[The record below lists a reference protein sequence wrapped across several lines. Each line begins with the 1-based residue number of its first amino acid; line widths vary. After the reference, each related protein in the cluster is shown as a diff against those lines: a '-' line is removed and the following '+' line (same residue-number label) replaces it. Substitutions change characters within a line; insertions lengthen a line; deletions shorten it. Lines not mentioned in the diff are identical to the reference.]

1 MKNTTNRKIIGT
13 VAILSLAILQA
24 CGSGSGAV
32 DKPATPETPPAPTK
46 DTTPAAFTFADVLNA
61 KASSSFES
69 NTITISSIS
78 EAVSVTITGGE
89 YKIDDGSFTSASGTV
104 SNGQKITLRANSA
117 NQSNKTTNIVL
128 TVGGVSDTYSITTSE
143 SVLTVDVN
151 FNMKH
156 QTGNSS
162 SFDRSKFITL
172 HASINDNEW
181 PSAEI
186 RDKFFNDYDV
196 YLGRSNGSL
205 PWLLSKL
212 KNTAGNG
219 KISLSEAQK
228 QGQEAKDNY
237 KNKYL
242 QDPVNIKALEERSKN
257 MMHGG
262 QMVMYPLGEQGVACN
277 VNPCNSN
284 EWLSGYEALGEYFSA
299 YLTHYFGEGG
309 ESGQPK
315 PTLIEVV
322 NEPFYSAA
330 KHQTTAANI
339 SKMHAVVAKKVN
351 EAHPDVLVGGYT
363 AAWPGLEIDN
373 FDYFRNT
380 WKTFIDNA
388 GKESGFYSIHIY
400 DDFRD
405 NKVQYRSG
413 ANMEAILD
421 LIDQYSIIKIGE
433 RKPWAISELGFF
445 SPTLSHKQPYTK
457 ERDWWNIRSFS
468 SMTLSLMDKP
478 DQVLYSMPFVIL
490 KALWAGPD
498 GIDAEGNRY
507 GSRLFILEDELDG
520 SVNVQDNGKWIYSDY
535 VLWFDLWSEVKG
547 TRVDTTS
554 NDLDIQ
560 VDSYIDGNIA
570 YLIINNLDTTSPAET
585 ALNLVDKNNTQIES
599 IEVKHLYFDE
609 TTKAA
614 VLDKST
620 LANDVTSYTVDT
632 ESTAIIKITY
642 ANDLTIDQTSQETKY
657 YSDKHLQ
664 AITANTDITFTIKD
678 VDVSSAHGEAVIRL
692 GVGRAHSKSL
702 TPVVKINGTEVH
714 VIEDIRG
721 HDLKTRPEFFGVLE
735 IPVSYDLLKA
745 DNTITVSFPDTG
757 GNVSSVT
764 MQVFNMTEE
773 AARTP
778 RYSN

>member
-1 MKNTTNRKIIGT
+1 MKNITIKNKNVIRTF
-13 VAILSLAILQA
+13 ALLSFTILQA
-24 CGSGSGAV
+24 CGSSSDTTKQPNIPV
-32 DKPATPETPPAPTK
+32 TPTK
-46 DTTPAAFTFADVLNA
+46 DTTPAAFTFTDITNV
-61 KASSSFES
+61 KAASSFES
-69 NTITISSIS
+69 NTITISSIT
-78 EAVSVTITGGE
+78 EAVAVSVVGGE
-89 YKIDDGSFTSASGTV
+89 YKIDDGNYTSSAGTV

-117 NQSNKTTNIVL
+117 NASNEITNVVL
-128 TVGGVSDTYSITTSE
+128 TVGGVSDTYSITTALP
-143 SVLTVDVN
+143 VLTVDVN
-151 FNMKH
+151 INMKH

-172 HASINDNEW
+172 HASLNDNEW

-186 RDKFFNDYDV
+186 RDKFLKDYDV
-196 YLGRSNGSL
+196 YLGRNNGSL
-205 PWLLSKL
+205 PWFLSQL
-212 KNTAGNG
+212 KNTSVNG
-219 KISLSEAQK
+219 KISVAEAQK
-228 QGQEAKDNY
+228 QGQNIKNNY

-299 YLTHYFGEGG
+299 YLTHFFGEGG

-315 PTLIEVV
+315 PKLIEVV
-322 NEPFYSAA
+322 NEPFYSAT
-330 KHQTTAANI
+330 KHQTTNENI
-339 SKMHAVVAKKVN
+339 SKMHAVVAKKIN
-351 EAHPDVLVGGYT
+351 EDHPDVLVGGYT
-363 AAWPGLEIDN
+363 ASWPGLEIDN

-388 GKESGFYSIHIY
+388 GKESGFYSVHIY

-478 DQVLYSMPFVIL
+478 DQVIYSMPFVIL
-490 KALWAGPD
+490 KALWAGPN
-498 GIDAEGNRY
+498 GIDATGNRY

-547 TRVDTTS
+547 TRIDTTS

-570 YLIINNLDTTSPAET
+570 YLIINNLDTTSPADI
-585 ALNLVDKNNTQIES
+585 ALNLVDKNNTQIQS
-599 IEVKHLYFDE
+599 IDVKHLYFDE
-609 TTKAA
+609 NTKAA
-614 VLDKST
+614 VLDKQT
-620 LANDVTSYTVDT
+620 LANNITSYTVDA

-642 ANDLTIDQTSQETKY
+642 ANDLTIDQTSKETKY

-664 AITANTDITFTIKD
+664 PISANTDISFTIKD
-678 VDVSSAHGEAVIRL
+678 VNVNSTYGEAVIRL

-702 TPVVKINGTEVH
+702 TPVVKINGAEVA

-735 IPVSYDLLKA
+735 IPVSYDLLQEN
-745 DNTITVSFPDTG
+745 NTITVNFPDTG

-764 MQVFNMTEE
+764 MQVFNMTDE

-778 RYSN
+778 R

>member
-1 MKNTTNRKIIGT
+1 MKNTTIKNKKVIRT
-13 VAILSLAILQA
+13 LALLSFTILQA
-24 CGSGSGAV
+24 CGSSSDTTKQPNIPV
-32 DKPATPETPPAPTK
+32 TPTK
-46 DTTPAAFTFADVLNA
+46 DTTPAAFTFTDITNA
-61 KASSSFES
+61 KAHTSFES
-69 NTITISSIS
+69 NTITISSIT
-78 EAVSVTITGGE
+78 EAVAVSVVGGE
-89 YKIDDGSFTSASGTV
+89 YKIDDSNYTSNTGTV

-117 NQSNKTTNIVL
+117 NASNEITNVVL
-128 TVGGVSDTYSITTSE
+128 TVGGVSDTYSITTALP
-143 SVLTVDVN
+143 VLTVDVN
-151 FNMKH
+151 VNMKH

-172 HASINDNEW
+172 HASLNDNEW

-186 RDKFFNDYDV
+186 RDKFLKDYDV
-196 YLGRSNGSL
+196 YLGRNNGSL
-205 PWLLSKL
+205 PWFLSQL
-212 KNTAGNG
+212 KGTSVNG
-219 KISLSEAQK
+219 QISLAETKK
-228 QGQEAKDNY
+228 QGQNVKNNY
-237 KNKYL
+237 KNRYL

-257 MMHGG
+257 MMQGG

-315 PTLIEVV
+315 PKLIEVV

-339 SKMHAVVAKKVN
+339 SKMHAVVAKKIN
-351 EAHPDVLVGGYT
+351 ENHPDVLVGGYT

-388 GKESGFYSIHIY
+388 GKESGFYSVHIY

-478 DQVLYSMPFVIL
+478 DQVIYSMPFVIL
-490 KALWAGPD
+490 KALWAGPN
-498 GIDAEGNRY
+498 GIDATGNRY

-520 SVNVQDNGKWIYSDY
+520 SLNVQDNGKWIYSDY

-547 TRVDTTS
+547 TRIDTTS

-570 YLIINNLDTTSPAET
+570 YLIINNLDTTSPAEI
-585 ALNLVDKNNTQIES
+585 ALNLVDKNKTPIQS
-599 IEVKHLYFDE
+599 IDVKHLYFDE
-609 TTKAA
+609 NTKAA
-614 VLDKST
+614 VLDKQT
-620 LANDVTSYTVDT
+620 LANNISSYTVDT

-642 ANDLTIDQTSQETKY
+642 ANDLAIDQTSRETKY

-664 AITANTDITFTIKD
+664 PITANTDISFTIKD
-678 VDVSSAHGEAVIRL
+678 VNVNSHYGEAIIRL

-702 TPVVKINGTEVH
+702 NPVVKINGSEVA
-714 VIEDIRG
+714 VIKDIRG

-735 IPVSYDLLKA
+735 IPVSYDLLQEN
-745 DNTITVSFPDTG
+745 NTITVNFPDTG

-764 MQVFNMTEE
+764 MQVFNMTDK

-778 RYSN
+778 R

>member
-1 MKNTTNRKIIGT
+1 MKNITIKNKNVIRTF
-13 VAILSLAILQA
+13 ALLSFTILQA
-24 CGSGSGAV
+24 CGSSSDTTKQPNIPV
-32 DKPATPETPPAPTK
+32 TPTK
-46 DTTPAAFTFADVLNA
+46 DTTPAAFTFTDITNV
-61 KASSSFES
+61 KAASSFES
-69 NTITISSIS
+69 NTITISSIT
-78 EAVSVTITGGE
+78 EAVAVSVVGGE
-89 YKIDDGSFTSASGTV
+89 YKIDDGNYTSSAGTV

-117 NQSNKTTNIVL
+117 NASNEITNVVL
-128 TVGGVSDTYSITTSE
+128 TVGGVSDTYSITTALP
-143 SVLTVDVN
+143 VLTVDVN
-151 FNMKH
+151 INMKH

-172 HASINDNEW
+172 HASLNDNEW

-186 RDKFFNDYDV
+186 RDKFLKDYDV
-196 YLGRSNGSL
+196 YLGRNNGSL
-205 PWLLSKL
+205 PWFLSQL
-212 KNTAGNG
+212 KNTSVNG
-219 KISLSEAQK
+219 KISVAEAQK
-228 QGQEAKDNY
+228 QGQNIKNNY

-299 YLTHYFGEGG
+299 YLTHFFGEGG

-315 PTLIEVV
+315 PKLIEVV
-322 NEPFYSAA
+322 NEPFYSAT
-330 KHQTTAANI
+330 KHQTTNENI
-339 SKMHAVVAKKVN
+339 SKMHAVVAKKIN
-351 EAHPDVLVGGYT
+351 EDHPDVLVGGYT
-363 AAWPGLEIDN
+363 ASWLGLEIDN

-388 GKESGFYSIHIY
+388 GKESGFYSVHIY

-478 DQVLYSMPFVIL
+478 DQVIYSMPFVIL
-490 KALWAGPD
+490 KALWAGPN
-498 GIDAEGNRY
+498 GIDATGNRY

-547 TRVDTTS
+547 TRIDTTS

-570 YLIINNLDTTSPAET
+570 YLIINNLDTTSPADI
-585 ALNLVDKNNTQIES
+585 ALNLVDKNNTQIQS
-599 IEVKHLYFDE
+599 IDVKHLYFDE
-609 TTKAA
+609 NTKAA
-614 VLDKST
+614 VLDKQT
-620 LANDVTSYTVDT
+620 LANNITSYTVDA

-642 ANDLTIDQTSQETKY
+642 ANDLTIDQTSKETKY

-664 AITANTDITFTIKD
+664 PISANTDISFTIKD
-678 VDVSSAHGEAVIRL
+678 VNVNSTYGEAVIRL

-702 TPVVKINGTEVH
+702 TPVVKINGAEVA

-735 IPVSYDLLKA
+735 IPVSYDLLQEN
-745 DNTITVSFPDTG
+745 NTITVNFPDTG

-764 MQVFNMTEE
+764 MQVFNMTDE

-778 RYSN
+778 R